1 MKKQKKQNILTI
13 IISIAIIALA
23 IIVVSEIYSEKMNKE
38 EGNKTIKQ
46 TTNNTENATNSTNTL
61 TSEKQQEDT
70 KVETPKNEYV
80 GEEEQES
87 NQQEDVT
94 KTKEEKAIELAKK
107 TWGENDTAVTF
118 SIEQKDG
125 SKYYIAVKSNATT
138 KIWYEVDTDT
148 WKIKEY

>member
-23 IIVVSEIYSEKMNKE
+23 IIVVSEIYSEIMNKE
-38 EGNKTIKQ
+38 EGNKTIEQ

-70 KVETPKNEYV
+70 KVETPKNEYI
-80 GEEEQES
+80 GEEEKES

-107 TWGENDTAVTF
+107 TWGENDTSVTF

>member
-23 IIVVSEIYSEKMNKE
+23 IIVVSEIYSEIMNKE
-38 EGNKTIKQ
+38 EGNKTIEQ

-70 KVETPKNEYV
+70 KVETPKNEYI
-80 GEEEQES
+80 GEEEKES

-107 TWGENDTAVTF
+107 TWGENDTSVTF

-125 SKYYIAVKSNATT
+125 RKYYIAVKSNATT